1 MSVQGPERRLA
12 AVLAADMVGYSR
24 LMEVDERGTLARLKT
39 HRIELIDPAIAKN
52 NGRIIKTTGDGMLV
66 EFQSVVDAV
75 LCATE
80 VQRRMARRNADV
92 SPARWMQFRIGINLG
107 DVIVEDGDIFGDGVN
122 IASRLE
128 MLAEPGGICVSAAV
142 RDQVD
147 HRLDDVT
154 FEDLGDQ
161 SVKNISRPIR
171 VFRLRLEPDPA
182 IPSEHVTDA
191 APATVVSRKPSIAV
205 LPLVN
210 MSGDPEQEFFVDG
223 LSEDIIT
230 ELSRFHELLVI
241 SRNSTFVHKGK
252 AVKVQ
257 EVAREFGVDYVLEGS
272 VRKSGDRIRVTVQ
285 LIDGETDRHIWAE
298 RYDRELEDIFA
309 IQDEMTR
316 AIVATLP
323 GRVEA
328 ATHDRAKR
336 KHTDNMA
343 AYECVLAAKVLHH
356 RSIRE
361 DNAEAQRLLDRA
373 LALDPNYAHAHAWK
387 ACVLGQSWIYG
398 WSADSEATL
407 QQVVAE
413 LEIALALDDNDSDVH
428 RILAAVNL
436 TRDDHDKAAYHQE
449 RALALNPNYDLVV
462 VQQGELLTWLGRPE
476 EGIDWIRKAMRLNP
490 YHPERFWNH
499 LGRACYC
506 AEKYA
511 EAVDAFSRITRP
523 DHTPSCVPRSDVRAD
538 GQRGRGRRACGGG
551 PEARAG
557 ILGRRLPRHPALQAG
572 SRPPAPRGWPRSRPA
587 CRVDPGR
594 SETGRKDRNGLAQ
607 RCRPQHEGLR
617 RKRCDGRSA
626 KLIAAQAHLRIVREA
641 HRDDC
646 LRLDEMRAHQASYR
660 HRRAR
665 LRTSTCWRSAPAS

>member
-39 HRIELIDPAIAKN
+39 HRIELIDPAIEKN
-52 NGRIIKTTGDGMLV
+52 HGRIIKTTGDGMLV
-66 EFQSVVDAV
+66 EFRSVVDAV

-80 VQRRMARRNADV
+80 IQRRMARRNADV

-107 DVIVEDGDIFGDGVN
+107 DVIAEEGDILGDGVN

-147 HRLDDVT
+147 HRLDDVA
-154 FEDLGDQ
+154 FEDLGDK

-171 VFRLRLEPDPA
+171 VFRVRLETDPTTA
-182 IPSEHVTDA
+182 SDGVKEAAVTTA
-191 APATVVSRKPSIAV
+191 VSRKPSIAV

-210 MSGDPEQEFFVDG
+210 MSGDPEQEFFADG

-230 ELSRFHELLVI
+230 ELSRFHDLLVI
-241 SRNSTFVHKGK
+241 SRNSTFVYKGK

-272 VRKSGDRIRVTVQ
+272 VRKAGDRIRVTVQ
-285 LIDGETDRHIWAE
+285 LIDAETDRHIWAE
-298 RYDRELEDIFA
+298 RYDRQLEDIFA

-328 ATHDRAKR
+328 AKHDRAKR
-336 KHTDNMA
+336 KPTDNMA
-343 AYECVLAAKVLHH
+343 AYECVLTAKALHH
-356 RSIRE
+356 RSVRE
-361 DNAEAQRLLDRA
+361 DNAEARRLLDRA

-398 WSADSEATL
+398 WSENSDATL

-436 TRDDHDKAAYHQE
+436 TRDDHDRASYHQE

-490 YHPERFWNH
+490 CHPERFWNH

-511 EAVDAFSRITRP
+511 EASEAFSRIARP
-523 DHTPSCVPRSDVRAD
+523 DCTHHAFLAATFAQMGNAVAAAAHAAEVL
-538 GQRGRGRRACGGG
+538 RR
-551 PEARAG
+551 
-557 ILGRRLPRHPALQAG
+557 
-572 SRPPAPRGWPRSRPA
+572 
-587 CRVDPGR
+587 DPGFSVATYLATQHYKR
-594 SETGRKDRNGLAQ
+594 DVDRQRHEAGLLKA
-607 RCRPQHEGLR
+607 GLP
-617 RKRCDGRSA
+617 
-626 KLIAAQAHLRIVREA
+626 V
-641 HRDDC
+641 
-646 LRLDEMRAHQASYR
+646 
-660 HRRAR
+660 
-665 LRTSTCWRSAPAS
+665 